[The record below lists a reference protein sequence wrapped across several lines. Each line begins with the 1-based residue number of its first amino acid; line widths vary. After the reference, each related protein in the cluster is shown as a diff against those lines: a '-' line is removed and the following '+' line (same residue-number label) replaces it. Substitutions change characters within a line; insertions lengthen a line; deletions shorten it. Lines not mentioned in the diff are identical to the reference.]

1 MRGMGAFRRGRS
13 EFYFRA
19 SRNAPGSKSL
29 ISVMNTTRSVTFG
42 SVNSPMGDFLRPAG
56 FVGPQGLRALSRE
69 GSVALEVARYVRR
82 SRSDRKVRSGS
93 PYAHPHRQHGLEPV
107 LLIPGFMAGDGTL
120 KGMAAM
126 LRGAGYR
133 TYRSQIRVNDGCTR
147 EAAER
152 LERRIEAIA
161 IRRGRKV
168 SIVGHSLGG
177 MLARGLAARRP
188 DLIHGIVSMGSPILA
203 PGAVHG
209 VLAWDAEML
218 TRLARAGF
226 GGLMSDDCVGGTC
239 ARSSFEETQAPLDPD
254 VSFTAIY
261 SRRDGIV
268 DWRACLDPVAEA
280 VEVSTSHV
288 GMAFDPAVFDA
299 VRDALERHQVRRA
312 SRDAAPAAAAPLR
325 PVANR

>member
-1 MRGMGAFRRGRS
+1 
-13 EFYFRA
+13 
-19 SRNAPGSKSL
+19 
-29 ISVMNTTRSVTFG
+29 
-42 SVNSPMGDFLRPAG
+42 MGDFLRPEG
-56 FVGPQGLRALSRE
+56 FVGPRGLRALGRE
-69 GSVALEVARYVRR
+69 GSLAVEVARYVRWSRGERRTR
-82 SRSDRKVRSGS
+82 SVA
-93 PYAHPHRQHGLEPV
+93 PYADPRRPLGLEPV
-107 LLIPGFMAGDGTL
+107 LLVPGFMAGDATL

-133 TYRSQIRVNDGCTR
+133 TYRSDIHVNVGCTR
-147 EAAER
+147 EVADR
-152 LERRIEAIA
+152 LERRLESIA

-188 DLIHGIVSMGSPILA
+188 DLVHGIVSMGSPILA

-226 GGLMSDDCVGGTC
+226 GGLMSEDCVGGSC
-239 ARSSFEETQAPLDPD
+239 ARLSFEETQRPLDPE
-254 VSFTAIY
+254 VGFTAIY

-268 DWRACLDPVAEA
+268 DWKACIDPAADPV
-280 VEVSTSHV
+280 EVPTSHV
-288 GMAFDPAVFDA
+288 GMAFDPVVFRV
-299 VRDALERHQVRRA
+299 VREALDGQQVTRA
-312 SRDAAPAAAAPLR
+312 SRAAAPSETVRLR